1 MTQDHKCQICG
12 ADFDDEAKL
21 EDHNRTMHSQYTCE
35 VCVERLSLQKLIG
48 KHTIVRCILNE
59 KETQPVSHSKLPPY
73 HPSY

>member
-35 VCVERLSLQKLIG
+35 VCGEAFTSK
-48 KHTIVRCILNE
+48 TDW
-59 KETQPVSHSKLPPY
+59 ETHNREM
-73 HPSY
+73 HPEQEGNPAR